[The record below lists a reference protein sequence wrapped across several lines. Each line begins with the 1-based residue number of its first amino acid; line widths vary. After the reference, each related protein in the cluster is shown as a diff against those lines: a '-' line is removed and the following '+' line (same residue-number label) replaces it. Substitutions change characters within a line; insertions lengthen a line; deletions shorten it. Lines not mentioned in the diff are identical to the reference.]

1 MFASHHTIPQV
12 SARRRVIFPDDRE
25 ATLKALAPLW
35 QAILPRVQ
43 KVIETARFRQEAAQF
58 QQTLD
63 MDHAHEPPSVE
74 SPREGTGHVI
84 VTQVAAPEDGHQGAK
99 EAWT

>member
-1 MFASHHTIPQV
+1 VSHPTILQV

-25 ATLKALAPLW
+25 ATLEALAPLW

-43 KVIETARFRQEAAQF
+43 KVIETAQSRQEAAQF

-63 MDHAHEPPSVE
+63 IDHAYEPPSVE